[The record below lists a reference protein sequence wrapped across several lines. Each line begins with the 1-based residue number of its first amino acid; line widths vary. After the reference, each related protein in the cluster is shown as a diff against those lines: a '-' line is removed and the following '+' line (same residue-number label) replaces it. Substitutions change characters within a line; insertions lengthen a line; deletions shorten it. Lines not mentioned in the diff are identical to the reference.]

1 MPDTLWAVAAFLVCA
16 IYFASTQPVAPAE
29 AVGGEGQA
37 LHAMAKALPREL
49 VPVSAPYGSRI
60 GVPLAVAAVAKS
72 LDWVISAG
80 FDRVNFVCNLL
91 SVVLLAGWLRSQVRG
106 RAIRLALVV
115 LFIVEPHSPIRLSY
129 VHPISTAPATMAF
142 LLAGLVGIQ
151 WFDRRPNA
159 RRAGALA
166 VLVAIGVLVHEGV
179 LLIGVCLLMANAGR
193 TSRVSWRERLA
204 AIDRSGAWLP
214 VCAGAMMLAAVY
226 AWVEPV
232 PSSYSRV
239 QAGLELLGGTSPH
252 RYLLSWFLVYGALL
266 MVPIAMWRHSA
277 RLLLRR
283 PLLLLFLAACAAG
296 ALISTTQFER
306 SIALASPVV
315 LLLAGRT
322 LTALPAATTLTAA
335 VVLLQLVSS
344 RVFTAVGGPIE
355 TPVVLGEVWERVI
368 SARFTWALSYQNLW
382 GQSCAPE
389 VLAGYAMWFA
399 VCAVILLIASRWT
412 GGLWLVATA
421 SSPMLAATPD
431 RFLHSTTIR
440 WFAIVLGIVAG
451 VAPIAWLS
459 GGAVYARLYAEPG
472 IINVAYNAARVWL
485 IIALVLVFWST
496 GTRAIAR
503 WSTPADSLTGFLDA
517 TFAGAAIW
525 SLAIVAIAA
534 AHLYY
539 SLLVL
544 VLFSVALVVAL
555 FDVSRRVTTAAVR
568 AAPVA
573 WSLPTVALGAIVL
586 VHVGAILLG
595 IVLWGHPGGDN
606 DVPGNYLPYYD
617 TVLQRHSIAP
627 NQYWVHF
634 FASKGNGLGLLANAL
649 SDVQGA
655 GLATFAVMLMGGALI
670 GRLALGSGVPAGI
683 ALLLVAVYLQFFGA
697 QGAYAK
703 AHIIRNTFIVYL
715 VISSAQWLWSGREGR
730 LSVVTRLPVIAA
742 VVVLS
747 PLAALILLPVVAVPG
762 LIALL
767 AGQPPMRRTLL
778 EPAWTIGV
786 AMLVCAYNYLQ
797 VGLIELHSMPSAV
810 GRLVDFRRLS
820 QWLDPKLAYMDY
832 RLGFVQSALPSLSG
846 APASIGMPPT
856 EPVLKVLSL
865 LLAPATVVA
874 VGAGVL
880 AMIVTA
886 RRWNR
891 DHDLPRAGLALLS
904 LLTALG
910 VVAAFRLFGA
920 GPDSSM
926 GRFTSFADPLALAL
940 AAIMAVTAWR
950 MSEFG
955 GRVAIGALLFATG
968 GAALLTGWQ
977 PVAALP
983 WRASVAFA
991 MGRTSYA
998 AMHEPAWGTLTASRI
1013 ASQLPDGA
1021 RVEMVSFLPGFTGI
1035 PHTPFQRP
1043 DGAVY
1048 LPRYTTV
1055 LHASADAAAQ
1065 LYAEHGIQYF
1075 LFDVTPGTTTV
1086 WSGFGE
1092 LLAPANIRARMR
1104 VVSHIESSG
1113 YDVYL
1118 TTWRDG
1124 REPPDAAVETLASRW
1139 AEKLAVEKTEGLYY
1153 STFVATRGDV
1163 AGY

>member
-80 FDRVNFVCNLL
+80 FDRINFVCNLF
-91 SVVLLAGWLRSQVRG
+91 SVVLLAGWLRSQVRA
-106 RAIRLALVV
+106 RAVRLALIV

-142 LLAGLVGIQ
+142 LLAGLAGIQ
-151 WFDRRPNA
+151 WFARRPHV
-159 RRAGALA
+159 RRAAMLS
-166 VLVAIGVLVHEGV
+166 VLVAIGVLVHEAV
-179 LLIGVCLLMANAGR
+179 LLIGVCLLFANARG
-193 TSRVSWRERLA
+193 TRVSWRERLG

-214 VCAGAMMLAAVY
+214 VCAGALMLAAVY
-226 AWVEPV
+226 ASVEPV
-232 PSSYSRV
+232 PSSFSRV
-239 QAGLELLGGTSPH
+239 QTGLELLSGTSPH

-277 RLLLRR
+277 RLLRRR
-283 PLLLLFLAACAAG
+283 PALPLFLVACAAG
-296 ALISTTQFER
+296 ALISTTQSER
-306 SIALASPVV
+306 TLALASPVV

-322 LTALPAATTLTAA
+322 LTVLPAATMLPAA
-335 VVLLQLVSS
+335 VVLLQLLSS

-368 SARFTWALSYQNLW
+368 SARFTWALSYQNMW

-389 VLAGYAMWFA
+389 VFAGYVLWFA
-399 VCAVILLIASRWT
+399 LCAAMLLAVSRVK
-412 GGLWLVATA
+412 GGTW
-421 SSPMLAATPD
+421 LAATVSESTIARSPG
-431 RFLHSTTIR
+431 RVLRSTTIR
-440 WFAIVLGIVAG
+440 WIVIAGGLVVG

-459 GGAVYARLYAEPG
+459 GGEVYARLYAEPG
-472 IINVAYNAARVWL
+472 VIYAAYNAARVWL
-485 IIALVLVFWST
+485 IIALALVFWST
-496 GTRAIAR
+496 GRRAIAR
-503 WSTPADSLTGFLDA
+503 WSTSDDSATGILDA
-517 TFAGAAIW
+517 MFAGAAIW
-525 SLAIVAIAA
+525 SLAIVTIAV

-539 SLLVL
+539 SLIVL
-544 VLFSVALVVAL
+544 TLFSVALVVAL
-555 FDVSRRVTTAAVR
+555 FDVSRRVSAVAASAEQVT
-568 AAPVA
+568 
-573 WSLPTVALGAIVL
+573 WTLPTVALGALVA

-655 GLATFAVMLMGGALI
+655 GLATFAVMLMGGAVI
-670 GRLALGSGVPAGI
+670 GRLALGSGVPAGV
-683 ALLLVAVYLQFFGA
+683 ALLLVCIYLQFFGA

-715 VISSAQWLWSGREGR
+715 VISSAQWLWSGRPGR
-730 LSVVTRLPVIAA
+730 LSLIARLPVIAA
-742 VVVLS
+742 VIVLS
-747 PLAALILLPVVAVPG
+747 PLAALILLPVVVVPG
-762 LIALL
+762 LMALL
-767 AGQPPMRRTLL
+767 AGRMRLSRALL
-778 EPAWTIGV
+778 EPAWTLGV
-786 AMLVCAYNYLQ
+786 ALLVCGYNYVQ

-810 GRLVDFRRLS
+810 GRLVDFRRLAE
-820 QWLDPKLAYMDY
+820 WLDPKLAYMDY
-832 RLGFVQSALPSLSG
+832 RLGFVQAALPALNGTPTSV
-846 APASIGMPPT
+846 GMPPT
-856 EPVLKVLSL
+856 EPVMKVLSL
-865 LLAPATVVA
+865 LLAPATVLA
-874 VGAGVL
+874 VGAGVV
-880 AMIVTA
+880 AMLVGA
-886 RRWNR
+886 RRWKR
-891 DHDLPRAGLALLS
+891 DPDLPRAGSALLS
-904 LLTALG
+904 LLAALC
-910 VVAAFRLFGA
+910 VVAVFRLFGA

-926 GRFTSFADPLALAL
+926 GRFTSFADPLALAV
-940 AAIMAVTAWR
+940 AAIMTATAWR
-950 MSEFG
+950 MSQFG
-955 GRVAIGALLFATG
+955 GRVAIGVVLFAAG
-968 GAALLTGWQ
+968 SAALLTGWQ

-983 WRASVAFA
+983 WKTSVAFA

-998 AMHEPAWGTLTASRI
+998 AMHEPAWGTLTASQI
-1013 ASQLPDGA
+1013 ARQVPEGA

-1035 PHTPFQRP
+1035 PHAPFQRP

-1048 LPRYTTV
+1048 LPSYTTV
-1055 LHASADAAAQ
+1055 LYASADAAAK
-1065 LYAEHGIQYF
+1065 LYADHGIQYF

-1092 LLAPANIRARMR
+1092 VFSPANIRARMR
-1104 VVSHIESSG
+1104 VVSHIESPG

-1124 REPPDAAVETLASRW
+1124 RESPDAAVETLASRW
-1139 AEKLAVEKTEGLYY
+1139 ADKLAVEKTEGLYY
-1153 STFVATRGDV
+1153 STFVATRRYV